1 MKPTDRLPAL
11 FDIMNKKQEEISQQQ
26 RLERRDQ
33 EDARVRQATK
43 HRRFWWQKEEG

>member
-1 MKPTDRLPAL
+1 MKITDKLNTL
-11 FDIMNKKQEEISQQQ
+11 FSLMDKKLEAISQQQ

-33 EDARVRQATK
+33 EDARVRRATK

>member
-1 MKPTDRLPAL
+1 MKITDKLNTL
-11 FDIMNKKQEEISQQQ
+11 FSLMNKKQEELSQQQ

-43 HRRFWWQKEEG
+43 HRRFWWQKEEA